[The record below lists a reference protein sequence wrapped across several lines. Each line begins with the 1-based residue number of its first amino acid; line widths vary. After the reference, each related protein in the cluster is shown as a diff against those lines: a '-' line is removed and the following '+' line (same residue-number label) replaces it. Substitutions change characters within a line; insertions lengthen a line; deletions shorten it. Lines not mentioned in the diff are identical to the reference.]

1 MAVIPLGVS
10 GAAYATVAAQAVS
23 GVLCLVYVWKKI
35 MRLYI
40 SENEERAIS
49 LRSILK
55 LLAMGVPM
63 ALQFSITAI
72 GTMIV
77 QSSLNLLGSMYIAF
91 LFCNK

>member
-23 GVLCLVYVWKKI
+23 GVLCLVYVWKKYEI
-35 MRLYI
+35 VHFGK
-40 SENEERAIS
+40 EERAIS

-63 ALQFSITAI
+63 ALQFFYYSDWNDDCTVFVESARLYVHCI
-72 GTMIV
+72 
-77 QSSLNLLGSMYIAF
+77 